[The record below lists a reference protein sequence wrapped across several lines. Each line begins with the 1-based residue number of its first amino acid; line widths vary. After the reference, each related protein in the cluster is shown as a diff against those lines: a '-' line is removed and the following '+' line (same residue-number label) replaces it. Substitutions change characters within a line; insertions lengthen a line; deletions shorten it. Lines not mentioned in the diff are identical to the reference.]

1 MSGATWDEE
10 FDVVVIGSGGGGLVA
25 GLAAREAGGSAL
37 VVEKRDL
44 IGGSTAMSG
53 GVVWLPNNPLMQ
65 RDGVADSDEDGLRYF
80 AETVG
85 EVGPASSPERR
96 EAFISEGREMVRFLE
111 ERGARF
117 TRCENYSDYYS
128 NRPGGSAI
136 GRSIEP
142 LPYDGRQLGEWLPRV
157 QPGMAMGLGMNVM
170 TNELRDVQYVNRS
183 LRSFVIAARVQLRT
197 WRSSLMK
204 RPVLTNGTA
213 LVASVLK
220 MCLDRGVEVRT
231 GTAFE
236 EYVVE
241 DGVVTG
247 VRLRAGDTVRTVRA
261 RRGVVVAAGG
271 FAHNP
276 ELREEFGGT
285 QLPDPSWSI
294 ANPGDTGDTVAA
306 TLKLG
311 AKTDFMDEAWW
322 LPGPPRAL
330 SGGTLSAARN
340 RPRTIIVGADG
351 KRFANESN
359 SYVELGKAM
368 FARNK
373 TTAAVPA
380 WLIFDDGY
388 RRAYA
393 HTRSLFFGRLPKE
406 WLASSEF
413 KQASTL
419 SELAAKCGIDA
430 AGLHEQVARFN
441 TYASEGKDP
450 QFGRGESEY
459 NHCLG
464 DPNRRIPN
472 PAVGPLDKGPFYAF
486 PIYPSDVGTCGGFLT
501 DEFGRVIAEDGPVPG
516 LYATGNGTATVM
528 GRHYLGAGA
537 SIANTMIFGFIA
549 ARHAMG
555 AGDGAGTGPGR
566 EGRRQRGAR
575 AGT

>member
-1 MSGATWDEE
+1 MSTRNWDEE
-10 FDVVVIGSGGGGLVA
+10 FDVVAIGSGGGGLLA
-25 GLAAREAGGSAL
+25 GLAAQEAGGRAL

-65 RDGVADSDEDGLRYF
+65 RDGINDSDEAGLRYF

-96 EAFISEGREMVRFLE
+96 RAFISRGKEMVRFLE

-128 NRPGGSAI
+128 NRPGGNAV

-142 LPYDGRQLGEWLPRV
+142 LPFDGRRLGEWLPRV

-170 TNELRDVQYVNRS
+170 TNELRDVQYFNRS
-183 LRSFVIAARVQLRT
+183 IRSFVIAAQVQMRT
-197 WRSSLMK
+197 WRASLTK
-204 RPVLTNGTA
+204 RPLLTNGTG
-213 LVASVLK
+213 LVAILLK
-220 MCLDRGVEVRT
+220 MCVDSGVDVRT

-236 EYVVE
+236 EYVME

-247 VRLRAGDTVRTVRA
+247 VLLRTGDAVRAVRA

-276 ELREEFGGT
+276 ELRKQFGGL
-285 QLPDPSWSI
+285 QQVDPAWSI
-294 ANPGDTGDTVAA
+294 ANPGETGDTVAA

-311 AKTDFMDEAWW
+311 VQTDFMDEAWW
-322 LPGPPRAL
+322 LPGPARAL

-351 KRFANESN
+351 KRFVNESN
-359 SYVELGKAM
+359 SYVEVGKAM
-368 FARNK
+368 FARDRQ
-373 TTAAVPA
+373 TTAVPA

-388 RRAYA
+388 RRRYA
-393 HTRSLFFGRLPKE
+393 HTRSLLFGRLPKE
-406 WLASSEF
+406 WLASGELQ
-413 KQASTL
+413 QASTL
-419 SELAAKCGIDA
+419 SGLAARCGIDPV
-430 AGLHEQVARFN
+430 GLNEQVERFN
-441 TYASEGKDP
+441 RHAAEGKDP
-450 QFGRGESEY
+450 EFGRGESEY

-464 DPNRRIPN
+464 DPGPRIPN
-472 PAVGPLDKGPFYAF
+472 PAVGPLDQGPFYAV

-501 DEFGRVIAEDGPVPG
+501 DEFGRVMGQDRPVPG
-516 LYATGNGTATVM
+516 LYATGNVTATVM

-537 SIANTMIFGFIA
+537 SIANSMVFGYA
-549 ARHAMG
+549 AGCHAMES
-555 AGDGAGTGPGR
+555 AAVDVA
-566 EGRRQRGAR
+566 A
-575 AGT
+575 